1 LSDFH
6 DIQREL
12 DREDP
17 FSAARPWREDP
28 LPEGARPFAP
38 RGDDGPPPQG
48 RDRRQ
53 KIKAALRPFHAIR
66 ANLAARYVV
75 KRWLDAGTFSV
86 VYGEPNVGK
95 TFFAL
100 DIAFHVAAGWD
111 WHGSR
116 VRGGP
121 VVYLAAEGGRG
132 VELRIEAFR
141 RDRPDMA
148 RQIETEGTF
157 HLLPITVDLCAP
169 GDAEAL
175 VDALREIRPSLIV
188 IDTLARSMGAGDE
201 NTAKD
206 MGALVKNADF
216 LRAETGAH
224 VLVIHHSGKD
234 TTKGARGSGA
244 LKGAIDHEIELT
256 REGKVIT
263 AENKKERDGPSG
275 LCFSYTL
282 RPVTLG
288 IDEDGDEVTSCV
300 VARCDEVPKRAPK
313 VTGQAKIAL
322 QAFGDALAVHG
333 ETRSGDMFPAG
344 VKGVSLEHWRAFC
357 DRHSLS
363 SGNSDSAQ
371 RKAFFG
377 AKNALQEK
385 GIICV
390 VDGFAWRAK

>member
-1 LSDFH
+1 MIDFD
-6 DIQREL
+6 DIHQQM

-38 RGDDGPPPQG
+38 RGDDALPQG
-48 RDRRQ
+48 MDRKQ
-53 KIKAALRPFHAIR
+53 KIKAALRPLDRIR
-66 ANLAARYVV
+66 ADLSARYVV
-75 KRWLDAGTFSV
+75 KHWLDAGTFSV

-95 TFFAL
+95 TFLAL
-100 DIAFHVAAGWD
+100 DIAFHVAAGTP

-116 VRGGP
+116 VRGGS

-148 RQIETEGTF
+148 RQIEAAGTF

-244 LKGAIDHEIELT
+244 LRGAIDHEIELT

-263 AENKKERDGPSG
+263 AENKKQRDGPSG
-275 LCFSYTL
+275 LCFAYTL

-288 IDEDGDEVTSCV
+288 EDEDGDEVSSCV
-300 VARCDEVPKRAPK
+300 VAPCDEVPKRAPK
-313 VTGQAKIAL
+313 ITGQAKIAL
-322 QAFGDALAVHG
+322 QAFGDALAAHG
-333 ETRSGDMFPAG
+333 DTRSGDMFPAG
-344 VKGVSLEHWRAFC
+344 VQCVSLEHWRAFC

-363 SGNSDSAQ
+363 SSDNPTTLRTSFH
-371 RKAFFG
+371 KA
-377 AKNALQEK
+377 KSILQEK

-390 VDGFAWRAK
+390 VDGFAWRAE